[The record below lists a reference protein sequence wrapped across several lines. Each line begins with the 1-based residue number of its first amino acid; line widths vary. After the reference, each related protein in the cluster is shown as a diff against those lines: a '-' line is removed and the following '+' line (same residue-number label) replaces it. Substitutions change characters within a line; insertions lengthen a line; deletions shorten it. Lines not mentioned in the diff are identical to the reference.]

1 MAVRAMSDTI
11 STNATDYAVTLAK
24 SALGMVPIAGSFL
37 AELAGTVIP
46 RQRADRLAD
55 FARGLASK
63 LGVIEQDVLRAKL
76 IDENFTDLLEE
87 GAREAVRA
95 VSVERREYVAQL
107 ISSGLTEVRV
117 SYVESKHLLRLLSQ
131 LNDIEII
138 WLRYYDYPLLSGDNE
153 FREKHAAILTPIST
167 KIGSGPDVIDKEA
180 LQQNYV
186 EHLVSLGMIV
196 RPFKVD
202 SLTGQPVFDIHR
214 GEWQSQGRRTSP
226 LGKLLL
232 RQIGIACRGDAA

>member
-1 MAVRAMSDTI
+1 MSDQI
-11 STNATDYAVTLAK
+11 SSNATDYAVALAK
-24 SALGMVPIAGSFL
+24 SALGAVPIAGPFL

-55 FARGLASK
+55 FARGLADSMK
-63 LGVIEQDVLRAKL
+63 TMDQAVLRAKL
-76 IDENFTDLLEE
+76 GNENFTDLLEE

-95 VSVERREYVAQL
+95 VSAERRQYVAEL
-107 ISSGLTEVRV
+107 VSSGLDEERV

-138 WLRYYDYPLLSGDNE
+138 WLRFYDYPLMNGDDE
-153 FREKHAAILTPIST
+153 FRAKHAAILKPIT
-167 KIGSGPDVIDKEA
+167 ATIGCGPDVIDQEA

-186 EHLVSLGMIV
+186 EHLVSLGLLR
-196 RPFKVD
+196 RPIKID
-202 SLTGQPVFDIHR
+202 SKTRQPIFDFHH
-214 GEWQSQGRRTSP
+214 GDWQYQSRRTSP
-226 LGKLLL
+226 LGRLLL